1 MPNWVDNTILVR
13 GSHEELTRFKNHI
26 DTQPEYAQE
35 GDYDGFSFHSFI
47 TLPKGADKEVYLGTH
62 GVVAGEEVGKED
74 INWYNWNTTNW
85 NTKWDACDVDVSLSS
100 LPTGELESIFITY
113 RTAWSPPEPVWPA
126 MSRMFPELLFKFWY
140 EEEQG
145 WGGEVVITDNIITA
159 QHSWDI
165 PDSHADYMAQ
175 DKDCVCSWDDDTDS
189 WYEDCPGKC
198 VNVYTIE
205 VVTKMYIQAGNE
217 EQALEA
223 AKAEESGY
231 NLPDDTAVKKVLY
244 SDEYRIT
251 NVEEQEVSN

>member
-1 MPNWVDNTILVR
+1 
-13 GSHEELTRFKNHI
+13 
-26 DTQPEYAQE
+26 
-35 GDYDGFSFHSFI
+35 
-47 TLPKGADKEVYLGTH
+47 
-62 GVVAGEEVGKED
+62 
-74 INWYNWNTTNW
+74 
-85 NTKWDACDVDVSLSS
+85 
-100 LPTGELESIFITY
+100 
-113 RTAWSPPEPVWPA
+113 
-126 MSRMFPELLFKFWY
+126 MFPELLFKFWY

-145 WGGEVVITDNIITA
+145 WGGELVMIDSNITA

-251 NVEEQEVSN
+251 NVEEQEVNN